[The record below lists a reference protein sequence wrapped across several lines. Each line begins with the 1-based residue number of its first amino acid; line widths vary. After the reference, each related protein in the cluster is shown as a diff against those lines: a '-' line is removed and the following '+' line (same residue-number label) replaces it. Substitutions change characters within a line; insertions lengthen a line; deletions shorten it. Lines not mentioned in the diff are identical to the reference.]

1 MSVQSPTSPHAE
13 REAEQSCLHRGL
25 WSRVRQ
31 RLFTGR
37 MGSVLK
43 VTLCVLAIVLARV
56 YVAEFYLVNTPSMI
70 PAIQPTEVFLVDK
83 CSGGTLLPRRFADI
97 PVVNVFTWVRLLR
110 ERDAQRDWGL
120 HRSPQFRAYKPGDII
135 LFQMQ
140 DDGGETLI
148 KRVHHVVYDEG
159 ETYYYVLGDNRGN
172 STDSRSF
179 GLVPARRVV
188 GRALLVVYS
197 WDGSARPL
205 HRFRWHR
212 MFHNLTAPM
221 T

>member
-13 REAEQSCLHRGL
+13 RETEQSCLHRGL
-25 WSRVRQ
+25 WVRVRQ
-31 RLFTGR
+31 HLFTGR
-37 MGSVLK
+37 MGSMLK

-56 YVAEFYLVNTPSMI
+56 YVAEFYLVDTPSMI

-159 ETYYYVLGDNRGN
+159 GDLLLCVRRQSGQLHRQPFFR
-172 STDSRSF
+172 TRACA
-179 GLVPARRVV
+179 ARRRTGLAGGVLV
-188 GRALLVVYS
+188 GWQCA
-197 WDGSARPL
+197 SASSVSL
-205 HRFRWHR
+205 
-212 MFHNLTAPM
+212 AQDVS
-221 T
+221 